1 MERTSPSGRQSPK
14 QPRTNADYKIDEPQS
29 IEQALAGNLLMKE
42 RTRANN
48 KLNPYNGKPSQEIR
62 PESLTFLT
70 KNAGYAGGP
79 REMMST
85 YSKASKEV
93 EDFDSTQARY
103 LGERSPKAK
112 KHNTI

>member
-1 MERTSPSGRQSPK
+1 
-14 QPRTNADYKIDEPQS
+14 
-29 IEQALAGNLLMKE
+29 MKE
-42 RTRANN
+42 RTRINN

-79 REMMST
+79 RELMST
-85 YSKASKEV
+85 YYSKASKEV
-93 EDFDSTQARY
+93 DDFDSTQVRY
-103 LGERSPKAK
+103 QGERSPKAK